1 MTSCRL
7 DDAAECNVARVTV
20 GGPRVAV
27 LATRGATCVGYPSSP
42 AAPSSRGPRILSS
55 VRHNSDTGPP
65 GIGEIIILYLPRFSI
80 SLLSLSLSLSLSLTH
95 THTHTLSLSIS
106 LQFFILLIQSKWSH
120 FDTLSI
126 SFVVFISYLISVS

>member
-80 SLLSLSLSLSLSLTH
+80 SLLSLSHTH
-95 THTHTLSLSIS
+95 RHTHTLSLSIS
-106 LQFFILLIQSKWSH
+106 LQFFILLIQSKWSR